1 MLTAYVR
8 FDYGHP
14 VPDPNRPGKTT
25 DAFQF
30 SIGPLELVELL
41 ARRKGFDDVD
51 VEPMD
56 NYVRITCGVADG
68 SRKVS
73 AKGSDVSEACEK
85 LLEIIK

>member
-14 VPDPNRPGKTT
+14 VPDPSRPGQTT

-30 SIGPLELVELL
+30 NIGPLELVELL
-41 ARRKGFDDVD
+41 ARRAGFDDVD

-56 NYVRITCGVADG
+56 NYVRITCRGKNGDR
-68 SRKVS
+68 SVS
-73 AKGSDVSEACEK
+73 AKGSTIDEACER
-85 LLEIIK
+85 LLEVIK